1 MNNTTITNNFNSNNS
16 NIVYIKTQH
25 DQIVTTIPNRI
36 VKFKPMI
43 KKTGKIEQ
51 REWKKIFDG

>member
-1 MNNTTITNNFNSNNS
+1 MNNTTITNNFNSDNS

-25 DQIVTTIPNRI
+25 HQIVTTIPNRI

-43 KKTGKIEQ
+43 KKPGKIQQ